1 MNLLDAL
8 LNDTLNWQEPF
19 WLWALL
25 LPLLLGL
32 IKRQLISQQQQRYA
46 DAHLWPWVTVTNTTH
61 STGVKKFLP
70 PYRLSL
76 ATLFMTLAWCSL
88 ILALAGPRSLIHTP
102 NSASRE
108 GVEILVSMDLSHSMT
123 ATDRYPSRFLFAKS
137 LAESMSHQLEPT
149 DRLALQAFAGHPH
162 IVSPLSDDRALF
174 QHFLNLLEPN
184 LLPLQGSWVERAILE
199 GFEHLEQSAGE
210 SQLLLLFTNGTPPF
224 WQPPKLPEA
233 LTNSPFY
240 RQPNASTQLV
250 IVGVGQ
256 LSAAPLN
263 NPDDANQIWQVNG
276 QPVTSQLEENRLKKL
291 AQTYGGYYLRAE
303 PSQAFMQT
311 LLKLIA
317 QPAGKRPP
325 QQDRAIWQD
334 HAHPFILMS
343 FTFLLL
349 AFYLLGLLG
358 GVLGMRSQIKRKNS
372 TPQRGTKKSP
382 PPSKHHSLLWLAGVL
397 SVLLYSMPPPA
408 SATQLTSENVTT
420 LHSADRAYQAQ
431 QYEKAYQLYS
441 PIRTFQGALGAGDS
455 AYQLGNIETAILYF
469 RQAAWQASQETD
481 RAKAL
486 FNLGN
491 SYYQIQLFD
500 LAVQAYQQALIYQ
513 PNYHKAQHNLP
524 LAQHAKQTQPPQNRP
539 NGAGNGDG
547 KDEQGQRGESQ
558 EGAFYG
564 GQKPSVSN
572 TSEQGF
578 GSDGDAP
585 EGKKHGQQVI
595 LSKEGQQTQYQLN
608 SSANPFVFNEPDE
621 RHQSQSNTANLV
633 LKQQKTQQRAARFK
647 QQIQQ
652 LEDDQ
657 KTLLKRLFERESGFH
672 APQKKPHPIPGVQP
686 W

>member
-8 LNDTLNWQEPF
+8 LNSTLNWREPL

-25 LPLLLGL
+25 LPLLLSL
-32 IKRQLISQQQQRYA
+32 MKRLLISQQQQRYA
-46 DAHLWPWVTVTNTTH
+46 DAHLWPWVSVTNTMH
-61 STGVKKFLP
+61 STGVKKFIPL
-70 PYRLSL
+70 YRTALS
-76 ATLFMTLAWCSL
+76 TLFMTLAWCSL

-102 NSASRE
+102 NTASRE
-108 GVEILVSMDLSHSMT
+108 GVDILVSMDLSHSMT

-137 LAESMSHQLEPT
+137 LAESMSNQLEPT
-149 DRLALQAFAGHPH
+149 DRLALQAFAGQPH

-184 LLPLQGSWVERAILE
+184 LLPLQGSWIERAILE

-210 SQLLLLFTNGTPPF
+210 SRLLLLFTNGAPPF
-224 WQPPKLPEA
+224 WQPPELPSS
-233 LTNSPFY
+233 LTNRPFY
-240 RQPNASTQLV
+240 RNPNATIQLV

-256 LSAAPLN
+256 LSPTPLN
-263 NPDDANQIWQVNG
+263 NPSDANQIWHING
-276 QPVTSQLEENRLKKL
+276 QIVTSQLEENRLKKL
-291 AQTYGGYYLRAE
+291 AQSYGGYYLRAE
-303 PSQAFMQT
+303 SNQAFMHK
-311 LLKLIA
+311 LLQAIA
-317 QPAGKRPP
+317 QPAGQRPP
-325 QQDRAIWQD
+325 QQERATWQD
-334 HAHPFILMS
+334 HAQPFILIGFVS
-343 FTFLLL
+343 LLL

-358 GVLGMRSQIKRKNS
+358 SLFQIKRKNS
-372 TPQRGTKKSP
+372 SP
-382 PPSKHHSLLWLAGVL
+382 HSRHHSLIWLAGLL
-397 SVLLYSMPPPA
+397 SVSLYSVPPPVN
-408 SATQLTSENVTT
+408 ATQLTSENFTT
-420 LHSADRAYQAQ
+420 LHRADRAYQAQ
-431 QYEKAYQLYS
+431 QYEEAYQLYS

-455 AYQLGNIETAILYF
+455 AYQLGNIETAIIYF
-469 RQAAWQASQETD
+469 RQAAWQANQDTD

-491 SYYQIQLFD
+491 SYYQIQLFG
-500 LAVQAYQQALIYQ
+500 LAVQSYQQALIYQ
-513 PNYHKAQHNLP
+513 PNYSKARHNLS
-524 LAQHAKQTQPPQNRP
+524 LAQQAKQANPPQNRP
-539 NGAGNGDG
+539 SGARNGDG
-547 KDEQGQRGESQ
+547 KGEQGKQGESQ

-564 GQKPSVSN
+564 GQKPSVSD

-595 LSKEGQQTQYQLN
+595 LSEEGQQTHYQLN
-608 SSANPFVFNEPDE
+608 SPTNPFVLNEPE
-621 RHQSQSNTANLV
+621 ELHQSQNNTANLV

-672 APQKKPHPIPGVQP
+672 APQEKPHPVPGVQP